1 MRPSEHLL
9 EPMKADMRD
18 RQRPLGAILSHKGI
32 WLHPCGPTFCRAPS
46 SSGATYHTT
55 LLMWVGSESS
65 GRGLT
70 RKQHLWR
77 FSKLTQH
84 SDDHQQELKL
94 WSLGVD
100 FTCTGEIHVI
110 HYFFP
115 FQVRCDSLFCGC
127 VPPNDVP
134 RSRHLF
140 SLHCGFGSVFGL
152 PTGGIQQ
159 SCYFLFFFNFLY

>member
-1 MRPSEHLL
+1 MGLDWDHQSTCWSPWSHTWEIGNVHL
-9 EPMKADMRD
+9 EPSWAT
-18 RQRPLGAILSHKGI
+18 KGFGSI
-32 WLHPCGPTFCRAPS
+32 HVDPHFRRAPS

-140 SLHCGFGSVFGL
+140 SLHCCFGW
-152 PTGGIQQ
+152 PTGIQQ